1 MDGWPGAAVHGLG
14 MAMNFIATLTLM
26 TQLAEAGGGS
36 QETVHGLASSIW
48 ITCESLGGC
57 RGEKRDG
64 REDVNSTFV
73 QVEWWAR
80 RGAGRA
86 MTGWAGC
93 GAACWWRGCR
103 RPPWWP
109 WSRSASPPPSPA
121 AAPGAG
127 RRDCCRAPP
136 SRATAPSTTTSS
148 VCRTVVLLPGVSS
161 LCHTVNIVLFSS
173 IHLYFIFTVHFIF
186 CTIPSSHCFFAY
198 NKFYW
203 VYSWFKVFELILSKS
218 LMLRSSSRSSS
229 ASSDVSSLSVF
240 PHQDPEHWSS
250 NYALSKILS
259 RWFICICG

>member
-1 MDGWPGAAVHGLG
+1 MDDWPLIRSCCPRAGDGHELHRHAHPDDAAGRGWRRLSGDGARAGLQHLDH
-14 MAMNFIATLTLM
+14 MR
-26 TQLAEAGGGS
+26 
-36 QETVHGLASSIW
+36 
-48 ITCESLGGC
+48 ESGWVYM
-57 RGEKRDG
+57 RDG
-64 REDVNSTFV
+64 REKVDSTFV
-73 QVEWWAR
+73 QVVCWAR

-161 LCHTVNIVLFSS
+161 LCHTDTDNIDYRL
-173 IHLYFIFTVHFIF
+173 
-186 CTIPSSHCFFAY
+186 
-198 NKFYW
+198 
-203 VYSWFKVFELILSKS
+203 
-218 LMLRSSSRSSS
+218 
-229 ASSDVSSLSVF
+229 
-240 PHQDPEHWSS
+240 
-250 NYALSKILS
+250 
-259 RWFICICG
+259 